1 MKTRILATII
11 VGILATSAA
20 QAEAAFSTNDLDTIY
35 SGLRSRDVDKTG
47 HNTAPAQWQQ
57 PAGHESTCDWRAAD
71 NNINVPRTAYA
82 AAGNSNYFAQA
93 NSRYVCVAAEHKSTC
108 SWRAVN
114 NDINV
119 PGAAYTTEGS
129 SDYLAPAN
137 LQYACGFPMK

>member
-1 MKTRILATII
+1 MKTRILASII

-20 QAEAAFSTNDLDTIY
+20 QAEAAFSTSDLDTIY
-35 SGLRSRDVDKTG
+35 SGLRFRDADKTS
-47 HNTAPAQWQQ
+47 HNTASAQQQQ
-57 PAGHESTCDWRAAD
+57 PAEHESTCDWRAAD
-71 NNINVPRTAYA
+71 NDTNVPRTVYA

-119 PGAAYTTEGS
+119 PGAASTTVGR
-129 SDYLAPAN
+129 SDYLAPTN
-137 LQYACGFPMK
+137 LQYACGFPVK